1 MTPSNASLAESI
13 ASLPALERRK
23 ILATLRPAE
32 AERLAHEWRFWAR
45 ANQLA
50 PNGTWAVW
58 LLLAGR
64 GFGKT
69 RTGAEWVRERV
80 KAGAGR
86 IALVAETAADAR
98 DVMVEGE
105 SGLLSVCWEGDRSA
119 AGAVLGRPLYEPSK
133 RRITWAN
140 GAMATTYSA
149 EEPDQLRGPQHDT
162 AWADELAKWRYEE
175 AWDNLMLGLRL
186 GDDPRS
192 VVTTTPKPTRLLRRL
207 IADMR
212 TMVTR
217 GSTFDNRAHLAQAF
231 LDGVVALYG
240 GTRIGRQ
247 ELMAE
252 MLEDAAGALWRRAEI
267 EALRVKHA
275 PDLKRIVVAIDPAVS
290 ASEGSDETGIIVA
303 GYGLDEKGYV
313 LQDLSGRYSPAEW
326 AGHAIAALHRWRADR
341 VIGEVNNGGDMI
353 EHTLRA
359 VDARVPYRAVRAS
372 RGKQARAEPIA
383 ALYEQGKVR
392 HVGAFSALEDQMV
405 SWEPLGS
412 EHSPDRV
419 DALVWALSEL
429 MLGGGGPAVFNIF

>member
-13 ASLPALERRK
+13 ALLPASERKK

-45 ANQLA
+45 PNQLA
-50 PNGTWAVW
+50 PVGPWAVW

-69 RTGAEWVRERV
+69 RTGAEWVRDRV
-80 KAGAGR
+80 KAGAAR

-119 AGAVLGRPLYEPSK
+119 AGAPLGRPLYEPSK
-133 RRITWAN
+133 RRVTWAN

-207 IADMR
+207 IADKR
-212 TMVTR
+212 VTMTR
-217 GSTFDNRAHLAQAF
+217 GSTFDNRAHLAQSF

-290 ASEGSDETGIIVA
+290 AGEGSDETGIIVA

-326 AGHAIAALHRWRADR
+326 AGRAIAAFHRWHADR
-341 VIGEVNNGGDMI
+341 LIGEVNNGGDMI

-359 VDARVPYRAVRAS
+359 VDRRVAYRAVRAS
-372 RGKQARAEPIA
+372 RGKHARAEPIA
-383 ALYEQGKVR
+383 ALYEQGRVR
-392 HVGAFSALEDQMV
+392 HVGAFPALEDQMV
-405 SWEPLGS
+405 SWEPLGA

-419 DALVWALSEL
+419 DALVWALTEL

>member
-1 MTPSNASLAESI
+1 MIPSNASLAESI
-13 ASLPALERRK
+13 ASLPASERRK
-23 ILATLRPAE
+23 ILASLSPAE

-45 ANQLA
+45 PNQLA
-50 PNGTWAVW
+50 PAGDWAVW

-86 IALVAETAADAR
+86 VALVAETAADAR

-105 SGLLSVCWEGDRSA
+105 SGLLAVCWAGDRSTT
-119 AGAVLGRPLYEPSK
+119 GALLRRPLYEPSK
-133 RRITWAN
+133 RRVTWAN
-140 GAMATTYSA
+140 GAVATTYSA

-162 AWADELAKWRYEE
+162 AWADELAKWRYEA

-186 GDDPRS
+186 GDEPRS
-192 VVTTTPKPTRLLRRL
+192 VVTTTPKPTRLVRRL
-207 IADMR
+207 IADKR
-212 TMVTR
+212 VTVTR
-217 GSTFDNRAHLAQAF
+217 GTTFDNRAHLPQAF

-252 MLEDAAGALWRRAEI
+252 MLEEAAGALWRRPEI
-267 EALRVKHA
+267 EALRVTHA
-275 PDLKRIVVAIDPAVS
+275 PELKRIVVAIDPAVS
-290 ASEGSDETGIIVA
+290 ASEGSDETGIVVA
-303 GYGLDEKGYV
+303 GYGFDERGYV
-313 LQDLSGRYSPAEW
+313 LEDLSGRYTPAEW
-326 AGHAIAALHRWRADR
+326 ARRAIAAFHRWRADR
-341 VIGEVNNGGDMI
+341 LIGEVNNGGDMI

-359 VDARVPYRAVRAS
+359 VDRSIAYRAVRAS

-383 ALYEQGKVR
+383 ALYERARVH
-392 HVGAFSALEDQMV
+392 HVGAFPRLEDQMV

-412 EHSPDRV
+412 GHSPDRV
-419 DALVWALSEL
+419 DALVWALTEL